1 MYNEIII
8 NRLNNLTYLSA
19 LKNSNAT
26 AITKK
31 NPYGDI
37 VKFYAQINKNNV
49 IQAISFKASGCS
61 YFIALSSYFCELVE
75 GKTIDEALKI
85 KEKDLIAFAEL
96 DESKHHIYPI
106 ILNTFALLVK
116 KYRKGLETGKIVPC
130 EVAKK
135 TQIET
140 KKKVTTKK
148 SVDVREGLGEI
159 LVQESNKSSRIARKS
174 VKTTS
179 ITEVNTE
186 ITLDESKTSSEI
198 KKEKQLALKEAK
210 RQAKLEKLEKKAQLK
225 EEKRLSKEAAAAKSE
240 KVVAVKTETKK
251 EVAVAPVKKE
261 STKKATNSTKSL
273 ETAKKSIK
281 AETTVK
287 TAKTSVT
294 SKTEGSEIKSSKAE
308 FSKTPAKKSASKPTK
323 ATKKDSVVVA
333 EDKKSAKS
341 TKVSAKKVE
350 TKEEIKEANAQ
361 VKSLHLAVINDDND
375 VVVSDNIPGEVS
387 TGDTQVIV
395 EHVEHKRRVE
405 TIRRGG
411 NTQTIEA
418 ERVDALKLEAAG
430 KDAHREVHSAANL
443 NDMLS
448 RLNSSRTTTV
458 KDVEVKSATRT
469 QKNVNGK
476 VVDSSSTSNSFSSMR
491 DSLQKMRIDN
501 ETKALPNSKTSS
513 KDTKKIE
520 KETKKE
526 EPQKKGLFARLFRK

>member
-240 KVVAVKTETKK
+240 KVVAVKAETKK

-273 ETAKKSIK
+273 ETTKKSVK

-294 SKTEGSEIKSSKAE
+294 SKTEGSEIKSAKAE

-323 ATKKDSVVVA
+323 ATKKDSVVVV

-350 TKEEIKEANAQ
+350 AKEEIKEANAQ

-395 EHVEHKRRVE
+395 EHV
-405 TIRRGG
+405 
-411 NTQTIEA
+411 EA

-469 QKNVNGK
+469 QKTVNGK

-491 DSLQKMRIDN
+491 DSLQKMRINN